1 MAGIFLTQGKGGLA
15 EGQHF
20 VWDTSR
26 LVSPIP
32 ASAQS
37 QTASGSGC
45 ETTNRCGQNAQ
56 VFPSPANQC
65 YPALHTQWYVSFQTP
80 LMDLRVCMHVYMHR
94 HLKNTYVGSYQTRST
109 LGLCLMRHL
118 QFFSL
123 AAWYSQGVA
132 IPSLI

>member
-45 ETTNRCGQNAQ
+45 ETTDVDRMRKS
-56 VFPSPANQC
+56 SPPQLTSVT
-65 YPALHTQWYVSFQTP
+65 LHYTP
-80 LMDLRVCMHVYMHR
+80 NGM
-94 HLKNTYVGSYQTRST
+94 
-109 LGLCLMRHL
+109 
-118 QFFSL
+118 SL
-123 AAWYSQGVA
+123 SR
-132 IPSLI
+132 PL